1 MNFCMIF
8 LTCCLGLQEGL
19 FITRSGTVKAFGDLK
34 FEELSIHLNSAPK
47 ISSTPAA
54 FLDDNLSVAL
64 SHHDMTGSRKRR
76 RPSEIL
82 LEDGSSSSSREELG
96 HSMEGPFARRKKK
109 NEPLITGAER
119 LVWEC
124 STKYSKAIRDWRD
137 QFLQLRQLSARQKV
151 IFDQRIKD
159 ASRCLR
165 TLFEHRA
172 YELRGNH
179 YPYQFEKNGEL
190 LPTDLSRIIDGK
202 WQEDSLRAVADISKT
217 WKDFNPNNRLSDE
230 TTRLIKRGSD
240 LIIDCFSDMEGLGV
254 VTKERLSHFLNVND
268 RGELISTYV
277 VSSYPAFSL
286 DTVYLNF
293 NTRLSLQE
301 SLATSRMAALVDAT
315 TALKE
320 STWERIEFTYLADRI
335 TKFLSF
341 TKPED
346 EFVSVKDWFLEVA
359 SPDRN
364 PRTQATELEAF
375 LESLITHIA
384 SQSEIRMRNKTSKL
398 IGFKILYDM
407 LNFTM
412 HYHSSLISTKFWKGI
427 KSSILFQRIRT
438 FEESVGLV
446 SSVLY
451 SVHVLRGALL
461 PTTLSE
467 ASSHLFTNLL
477 DKTNQL
483 VDSNQN
489 RQVSSFAKF
498 DASIDQRI
506 LDEESLSIVD
516 RFAKLFE
523 KTIQSSVV
531 KLVEVTNRSSRKEP
545 ISNSLEKKSTD
556 DLLKNAI
563 EKSKDQYTQ
572 YYIQLQILQKT
583 QRSTHPEICSFFT
596 TFPGWAL
603 RSFREGV
610 WEEKQRMKRILLRGH
625 WIDFPRRREPHTITA
640 IEILMNHLLQPQLH
654 LNHLLM
660 SRHYLHTVLCSL
672 FIYHRSR
679 STCFLLTKHYAVL

>member
-1 MNFCMIF
+1 MCVIRSRDWRKQSGSKQNELLYDI
-8 LTCCLGLQEGL
+8 LTCCLSLQEGL

-34 FEELSIHLNSAPK
+34 FEELSINLNSAPK

-64 SHHDMTGSRKRR
+64 SHLDMTGSRKRR

-109 NEPLITGAER
+109 NEPLIITGAER

-190 LPTDLSRIIDGK
+190 LPTDLSRIIDGSGK
-202 WQEDSLRAVADISKT
+202 RILSEHKT
-217 WKDFNPNNRLSDE
+217 WKDFNPNHRLSDE
-230 TTRLIKRGSD
+230 ATRIIKRGSD
-240 LIIDCFSDMEGLGV
+240 LIIDCFSDMEDL
-254 VTKERLSHFLNVND
+254 ESLSHFLNTND

-320 STWERIEFTYLADRI
+320 I
-335 TKFLSF
+335 
-341 TKPED
+341 
-346 EFVSVKDWFLEVA
+346 
-359 SPDRN
+359 
-364 PRTQATELEAF
+364 
-375 LESLITHIA
+375 LITHIA

-467 ASSHLFTNLL
+467 AGSHLFTNLL

-498 DASIDQRI
+498 DASIDQHI

-531 KLVEVTNRSSRKEP
+531 KLVEVT
-545 ISNSLEKKSTD
+545 IVQKSTD

-563 EKSKDQYTQ
+563 EKSKDQYTR

-583 QRSTHPEICSFFT
+583 QR
-596 TFPGWAL
+596 
-603 RSFREGV
+603 
-610 WEEKQRMKRILLRGH
+610 Q
-625 WIDFPRRREPHTITA
+625 HTPKYVVF
-640 IEILMNHLLQPQLH
+640 LQPFLDG
-654 LNHLLM
+654 
-660 SRHYLHTVLCSL
+660 L
-672 FIYHRSR
+672 FGHSVKKCGEKN
-679 STCFLLTKHYAVL
+679 SA

>member
-8 LTCCLGLQEGL
+8 FTCCLSLQEGL

-301 SLATSRMAALVDAT
+301 SLATSRMAALVD
-315 TALKE
+315 
-320 STWERIEFTYLADRI
+320 
-335 TKFLSF
+335 
-341 TKPED
+341 ED

-467 ASSHLFTNLL
+467 AAPTC
-477 DKTNQL
+477 
-483 VDSNQN
+483 
-489 RQVSSFAKF
+489 SSFAKF

-625 WIDFPRRREPHTITA
+625 WIDFPRRREPR
-640 IEILMNHLLQPQLH
+640 EP
-654 LNHLLM
+654 
-660 SRHYLHTVLCSL
+660 RYPPW
-672 FIYHRSR
+672 Y
-679 STCFLLTKHYAVL
+679 Y

>member
-8 LTCCLGLQEGL
+8 FTCCLSLQEGL
-19 FITRSGTVKAFGDLK
+19 FGTRSGTVKAFGDLK
-34 FEELSIHLNSAPK
+34 FEELSINLNSAPK

-64 SHHDMTGSRKRR
+64 SHLDMTGSRKRR

-109 NEPLITGAER
+109 NEPLIITGAER

-159 ASRCLR
+159 ASRCLG

-217 WKDFNPNNRLSDE
+217 WKDFNPNHRLSDE
-230 TTRLIKRGSD
+230 ATRIIKRGSD
-240 LIIDCFSDMEGLGV
+240 LIIDCFSDMERLGV
-254 VTKERLSHFLNVND
+254 VTKERLSHFLNTND

-335 TKFLSF
+335 THFLSF
-341 TKPED
+341 TEPED

-364 PRTQATELEAF
+364 PRPQATELEAF
-375 LESLITHIA
+375 LEFLITHIRFG
-384 SQSEIRMRNKTSKL
+384 SLEIRMRNKTSKL
-398 IGFKILYDM
+398 IGFKILLRYIE
-407 LNFTM
+407 LATM

-446 SSVLY
+446 SSGLY

-467 ASSHLFTNLL
+467 AGSHLFTNLL

-498 DASIDQRI
+498 DASIDQHI

-531 KLVEVTNRSSRKEP
+531 KLVEVTNRSGKKEP
-545 ISNSLEKKSTD
+545 ISNSLKKKSTD
-556 DLLKNAI
+556 DLL
-563 EKSKDQYTQ
+563 
-572 YYIQLQILQKT
+572 
-583 QRSTHPEICSFFT
+583 
-596 TFPGWAL
+596 
-603 RSFREGV
+603 
-610 WEEKQRMKRILLRGH
+610 EEC
-625 WIDFPRRREPHTITA
+625 D
-640 IEILMNHLLQPQLH
+640 
-654 LNHLLM
+654 
-660 SRHYLHTVLCSL
+660 
-672 FIYHRSR
+672 
-679 STCFLLTKHYAVL
+679 